1 MELTGFPSPA
11 AIAAMRSPFAAT
23 MLESLPP
30 MAPLAEDVW
39 ETRFPT
45 ASADAIDLMRRLL
58 SFDPA
63 KRPTAAEALQHP
75 YVAQFHDAANE
86 GDAPHKV
93 RCVIDDNVKKS
104 TAVYRERLYH
114 EITKMKRRSKERPA
128 EAKEERKAGKG
139 GRENQA
145 PRQ

>member
-11 AIAAMRSPFAAT
+11 EIEAMRSPFAAT

-39 ETRFPT
+39 ETRFPA

-75 YVAQFHDAANE
+75 YLAAYR
-86 GDAPHKV
+86 DAPEEELPTPEIEMNFEAQSPSKDEL
-93 RCVIDDNVKKS
+93 RDL
-104 TAVYRERLYH
+104 VYGEVLRYH
-114 EITKMKRRSKERPA
+114 PNLAARSSRV
-128 EAKEERKAGKG
+128 
-139 GRENQA
+139 
-145 PRQ
+145 

>member
-11 AIAAMRSPFAAT
+11 EIEAMHSPFAAT

-30 MAPLAEDVW
+30 MEPLAADVW

-45 ASADAIDLMRRLL
+45 ASAEAIDLMRRLL
-58 SFDPA
+58 SFDP
-63 KRPTAAEALQHP
+63 KGRPSASEALQHP

-86 GDAPHKV
+86 ADAPHKV
-93 RCVIDDNVKKS
+93 QCVIDDNAKKS

-114 EITKMKRRSKERPA
+114 EITKMKRRSKE
-128 EAKEERKAGKG
+128 AKEERKAAGKG